1 MLAID
6 GKTGYNQVLNNSEP
20 HKIMDKQSPKETET
34 RLSDYLKA
42 LRTASGFTLRQVEE
56 STEVSNAYLSQLE
69 NDKISKPSP
78 DILHTLASFYGV
90 EYEVLMEKAGYLKK
104 RDADSGRGEKTGRLA
119 ASSLGKISREE
130 ETQLLSYLGYI
141 RSQKKKKE

>member
-1 MLAID
+1 
-6 GKTGYNQVLNNSEP
+6 
-20 HKIMDKQSPKETET
+20 MDKQSSKENDT

-42 LRTASGFTLRQVEE
+42 LRNASGFTLRQVEE
-56 STEVSNAYLSQLE
+56 ATEISNAYLSQLE
-69 NDKISKPSP
+69 NDKIAKPSP

-90 EYEVLMEKAGYLKK
+90 EYEALMEKAGYLKK
-104 RDADSGRGEKTGRLA
+104 RDSADSGEKTGRLA
-119 ASSLGKISREE
+119 ASSLGKISGEE

>member
-1 MLAID
+1 
-6 GKTGYNQVLNNSEP
+6 
-20 HKIMDKQSPKETET
+20 MDKQSSKEKNET
-34 RLSDYLKA
+34 TLSDYLKA

-56 STEVSNAYLSQLE
+56 ATEVSNAYLSQLE

-78 DILHTLASFYGV
+78 DILHTLAGFYGV

-104 RDADSGRGEKTGRLA
+104 RDSSGSGEKTGRLA
-119 ASSLGKISREE
+119 ASSLGKISSEE
-130 ETQLLSYLGYI
+130 ESQLLTYLGFI

>member
-1 MLAID
+1 MPDAAVVAQEFVRR
-6 GKTGYNQVLNNSEP
+6 N
-20 HKIMDKQSPKETET
+20 QSP
-34 RLSDYLKA
+34 LFDA
-42 LRTASGFTLRQVEE
+42 LTHTCQK
-56 STEVSNAYLSQLE
+56 LE
-69 NDKISKPSP
+69 P

-130 ETQLLSYLGYI
+130 EAQLLSYLGYI
-141 RSQKKKKE
+141 RSQRKKQE